1 MNNKNLDVFKLE
13 KCFPTLIR
21 LVSLQSHATI
31 CLPISITTIT
41 TSSRFVNNTEIRS
54 AALCQTIAMPKIT
67 DSSSQKTLNL
77 VKP

>member
-31 CLPISITTIT
+31 CLPISITIIT
-41 TSSRFVNNTEIRS
+41 TSRFVNNTEIRS
-54 AALCQTIAMPKIT
+54 AALCQTIALPKIT
-67 DSSSQKTLNL
+67 DSSSQKTLNF